1 MDDTSPRGSQR
12 SEDPRIG
19 RDSQY
24 EVFADEFLEHA
35 SNGLYNAHYDRPA
48 CLDLLGD
55 VRGLRVLDAACGP
68 GLYAEELVNRGA
80 RVVGFDQSPRMIEL
94 CRERVPSGEFRVH
107 DLADPLEWLEDGDFD
122 LALLALALEY
132 VDDRVRAL
140 KELHRVLAPSGALIL
155 SRQHP
160 TADWL
165 SDGGNYFD
173 TRVIEETWSRGWH
186 LRYWLTPLETTCAEI
201 SDAGFL
207 IDRLVEPRPT
217 PDAETV
223 NPDEYARLNA
233 APGFIAFRLVPRR

>member
-1 MDDTSPRGSQR
+1 
-12 SEDPRIG
+12 
-19 RDSQY
+19 
-24 EVFADEFLEHA
+24 
-35 SNGLYNAHYDRPA
+35 
-48 CLDLLGD
+48 
-55 VRGLRVLDAACGP
+55 
-68 GLYAEELVNRGA
+68 
-80 RVVGFDQSPRMIEL
+80 
-94 CRERVPSGEFRVH
+94 
-107 DLADPLEWLEDGDFD
+107 
-122 LALLALALEY
+122 LLALALEY